1 MGREYQGKF
10 AFANNLKP
18 TPVFECPDE
27 LAYTFSPLRAPLL
40 GPTAGLEQA
49 IFRSGRHF
57 LSQFGDSFVEFALY
71 EQRYSVF

>member
-27 LAYTFSPLRAPLL
+27 LAYTLSPLRAPLL
-40 GPTAGLEQA
+40 GADRRVRASNLPLGSA
-49 IFRSGRHF
+49 
-57 LSQFGDSFVEFALY
+57 LSQ
-71 EQRYSVF
+71 SVRRLLR